1 MNRKELVAAVHAGTD
16 GLRGDVGDIYCI
28 FFNEWAQIAAISE
41 NLNWCS
47 AWSAPEYRIG
57 TYALSPHKVRKN
69 QGLIAAASG
78 DRALPGDYPFSKQ
91 HAMGSSGKVSNRGG
105 NHAGSGYS
113 DKGNRL
119 LQCGQGDPLLHFRG
133 RDESGC
139 RAVRSNRQ

>member
-1 MNRKELVAAVHAGTD
+1 MAFEVTWRYLLH
-16 GLRGDVGDIYCI
+16 

-78 DRALPGDYPFSKQ
+78 DRALPGDYPFLKQ
-91 HAMGSSGKVSNRGG
+91 HRWVLPGKEVIGVEIKPDRDIVIRESY
-105 NHAGSGYS
+105 HS
-113 DKGNRL
+113 
-119 LQCGQGDPLLHFRG
+119 QC
-133 RDESGC
+133 E
-139 RAVRSNRQ
+139 